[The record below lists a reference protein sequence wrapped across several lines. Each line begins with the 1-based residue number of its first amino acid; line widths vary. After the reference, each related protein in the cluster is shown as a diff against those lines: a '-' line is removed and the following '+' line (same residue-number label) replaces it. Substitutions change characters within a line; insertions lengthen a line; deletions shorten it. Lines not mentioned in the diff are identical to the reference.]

1 MDYEVLT
8 AGIGQVTVGEGLI
21 HMTLLKASVL
31 EDGGGEVVHE
41 LVMPPGGFLQLF
53 DHIDQVVTSLE
64 KQGAFRRG
72 EADG

>member
-1 MDYEVLT
+1 
-8 AGIGQVTVGEGLI
+8 
-21 HMTLLKASVL
+21 
-31 EDGGGEVVHE
+31 
-41 LVMPPGGFLQLF
+41 MPPGGFLQLF